1 MDSIFFLDAEARRC
15 FLRDAG
21 RALGCLY
28 ICLWSYIPLQPNCLA
43 CMDAWFHEDDASQP
57 STSTLSVPHRLFD
70 TYKRSL
76 CTIQDSCVP
85 GLAFKQGL
93 PYFEVSGSEL
103 ISSAS
108 LQVQQQFYQEAGVK
122 ISMQMDIRRLF
133 SEFIPPDHNRPSS
146 SSSLSVGSPEY
157 SSLLLNKPSTCYLA
171 DSFRETASEQAS
183 TPSQHRLSIPAF
195 NQYGHARFPSSASDD
210 AEMAKAMLAVISSPS
225 SSSSPHPP
233 VPPPMSYQP
242 IGAFRPYKSS
252 LAPRFDPKSTTR
264 HSQKMI
270 KMAIALSKRINLINF
285 KTQAQEQRPP
295 GNLHHM
301 ISERKRREKL
311 NESFNALRALLPPG
325 SKEGQGINS
334 SKRKGL
340 SEYSENRNF

>member
-85 GLAFKQGL
+85 GLAFKTRFTFL
-93 PYFEVSGSEL
+93 LLEVSGSEL

-122 ISMQMDIRRLF
+122 TVVFLGSNAGEAEIGM
-133 SEFIPPDHNRPSS
+133 PT
-146 SSSLSVGSPEY
+146 LSNV
-157 SSLLLNKPSTCYLA
+157 
-171 DSFRETASEQAS
+171 
-183 TPSQHRLSIPAF
+183 
-195 NQYGHARFPSSASDD
+195 
-210 AEMAKAMLAVISSPS
+210 
-225 SSSSPHPP
+225 
-233 VPPPMSYQP
+233 
-242 IGAFRPYKSS
+242 
-252 LAPRFDPKSTTR
+252 
-264 HSQKMI
+264 
-270 KMAIALSKRINLINF
+270 
-285 KTQAQEQRPP
+285 
-295 GNLHHM
+295 
-301 ISERKRREKL
+301 
-311 NESFNALRALLPPG
+311 
-325 SKEGQGINS
+325 
-334 SKRKGL
+334 
-340 SEYSENRNF
+340 